1 MLLLPFVELLH
12 EHKNIFLYH
21 HLELAL
27 ANYSYSKRLVHEC
40 PSRAYKSLFAKS
52 KLYFLAE
59 VSLVTH
65 YKYVLKA

>member
-1 MLLLPFVELLH
+1 M
-12 EHKNIFLYH
+12 NIKIFFCIITLS
-21 HLELAL
+21 LAL